1 MAHGKVQ
8 SHTVLHAISVLPE
21 ITTHHVLSQ
30 IGKNYYGNL
39 EYVKIIF
46 GEKTKHLSGFQ
57 S

>member
-21 ITTHHVLSQ
+21 ITMHHVLSQ